1 MTRTSQVTIAA
12 VVAIGALLVNDRMSL
27 TQPSSLVS
35 QAEARI
41 GRPLSPMSVAGVARR
56 QTRRAVYGGGYY
68 GGAYHRAGL
77 YGAGIVATGGAL
89 AIARYRG
96 NWGNYGYG
104 GWSDYASRNGIIC
117 EPGTLVRLQDGQQYL
132 CQ

>member
-1 MTRTSQVTIAA
+1 MTRTSQMTIAA
-12 VVAIGALLVNDRMSL
+12 VVAIGALLVNDKMSL

-68 GGAYHRAGL
+68 GGGFYRAGL
-77 YGAGIVATGGAL
+77 YGGGLLATGGAVV
-89 AIARYRG
+89 IARNRA
-96 NWGNYGYG
+96 NWGNYGYS
-104 GWSDYASRNGIIC
+104 GWTDYASRNGIIC
-117 EPGTLVRLQDGQQYL
+117 EPGTLVRLGGVEYL